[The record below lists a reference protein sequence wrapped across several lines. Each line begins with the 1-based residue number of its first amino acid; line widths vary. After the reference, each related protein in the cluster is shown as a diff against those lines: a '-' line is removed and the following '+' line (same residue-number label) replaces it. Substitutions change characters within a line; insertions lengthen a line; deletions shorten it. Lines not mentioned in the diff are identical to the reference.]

1 MKKILFAL
9 TATAALVASAPASAI
24 IVGGIDFGTLGN
36 TVNLETSTLAE
47 TFVNGVGQT
56 LEGYGYVTT
65 VNGTTG
71 PGYCASAPCS
81 LYYVFNNYT
90 VTAFNGSQVQF
101 SGGVVD
107 LYYAPS
113 SALNLLTQNSPAN
126 IALIQAMTPWVQLT
140 GHTFADPA
148 FALNPGMGLTQTL
161 NGTGTLT
168 GATLSESGQGL
179 LDINTSG
186 SFGLAAVAAYLNGNS
201 IGDSLGGFADIAL
214 TASSNNFVLNPL
226 DVSSGLAA
234 GCANGTAA
242 PGAWCLQGT
251 MNTRGSTVLPEPGT
265 LALVGLA
272 CFIGGGLA
280 RRRKQG

>member
-71 PGYCASAPCS
+71 PGYCASSPCS

-280 RRRKQG
+280 RRRKQS

>member
-9 TATAALVASAPASAI
+9 TATAALMASAPASATV
-24 IVGGIDFGTLGN
+24 VGGIDFGSSGAAHI
-36 TVNLETSTLAE
+36 ETATLAE
-47 TFVNGVGQT
+47 TFVDGTAQV

-65 VNGTTG
+65 VNGAVS
-71 PGYCASAPCS
+71 YCASAPCS

-90 VTAFNGSQVQF
+90 STAFNGRQVQF

-113 SALNLLTQNSPAN
+113 SAINLFSQNSPAN

-148 FALNPGMGLTQTL
+148 FALNPGMGLLQTL

-179 LDINTSG
+179 LDVNTSG
-186 SFGLAAVAAYLNGNS
+186 AFGIAAVAAYLNGNS

-214 TASSNNFVLNPL
+214 TASSNNNFLNPF
-226 DVSSGLAA
+226 DISGGLAA
-234 GCANGTAA
+234 GCSSGTAA

-251 MNTRGSTVLPEPGT
+251 MNTRGATVVPEPGT